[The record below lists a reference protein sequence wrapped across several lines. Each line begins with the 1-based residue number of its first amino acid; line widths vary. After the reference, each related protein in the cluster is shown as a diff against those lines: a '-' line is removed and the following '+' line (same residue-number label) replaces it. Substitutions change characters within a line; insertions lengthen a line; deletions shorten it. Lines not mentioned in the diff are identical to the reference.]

1 MKKILAII
9 ILSLCFTSLSQA
21 DDISDFQIEGISIG
35 DSLLD
40 YFSYD
45 EIINS
50 NKNEYPG
57 SNKFYDLLISSN
69 ANSQFEHYNITVKL
83 DDEDFIVHSI
93 SGEINFNYQIEK
105 CFEHKKNVLNE
116 IKNAIPN
123 VESREYEWEYTKLA
137 DGKSIA
143 YITDFE
149 LSLGS
154 IRVYCVN
161 SSDASKKS
169 LNFPDYFSIE
179 ISTNEIIN
187 WLTNEANTG

>member
-1 MKKILAII
+1 MKTLITLFV
-9 ILSLCFTSLSQA
+9 LFFSSSVVA
-21 DDISDFQIEGISIG
+21 DDIFDYEIDGISIG

-50 NKNEYPG
+50 DKNEYPG
-57 SNKFYDLLISSN
+57 SNKFYDLYITSN
-69 ANSQFEHYNITVKL
+69 ENSLFEIYHITVKL
-83 DDEDFIVHSI
+83 NDKNFIVHSI
-93 SGEINFNYQIEK
+93 SGEIDFNYQIEK
-105 CFEHKKNVLNE
+105 CFEHKNYVLNE
-116 IKNAIPN
+116 IKDAIPN
-123 VESREYEWEYTKLA
+123 VKSREYEWQYTELA

-143 YITDFE
+143 YITGIE
-149 LSLGS
+149 LSSGK

-161 SSDASKKS
+161 TSDASKNS

-179 ISTNEIIN
+179 MSTNEILN

>member
-1 MKKILAII
+1 MKIVLT
-9 ILSLCFTSLSQA
+9 LFVLLFSSLVMA
-21 DDISDFQIEGISIG
+21 DDISDYEIDGISIG

-50 NKNEYPG
+50 HKNEYPG

-83 DDEDFIVHSI
+83 DDENFIVHSI

-105 CFEHKKNVLNE
+105 CFEHKKYVLNE

-123 VESREYEWEYTKLA
+123 VEPIEYEWQYTKLA

-161 SSDASKKS
+161 SSDASKQS

>member
-1 MKKILAII
+1 MKILLTICV
-9 ILSLCFTSLSQA
+9 LFFSSSVMA
-21 DDISDFQIEGISIG
+21 DDISDYEIDGISIG

>member
-1 MKKILAII
+1 MKILLTICV
-9 ILSLCFTSLSQA
+9 LLFSSSVMA
-21 DDISDFQIEGISIG
+21 DDISDYEIDGISIG